1 MKNLE
6 RLRQLIP
13 LWLLRPA
20 NKPTENDVMI
30 FYSWFEE
37 NRPELLKRSGG
48 DPYPRLEEDLRSHI
62 LRLTP
67 GQLSR

>member
-1 MKNLE
+1 MGNRENGTFSSREKSRAMKNLE

-48 DPYPRLEEDLRSHI
+48 DPYPR
-62 LRLTP
+62 
-67 GQLSR
+67 